1 MKIYAHRGSSGN
13 NPEMTRLAYQVA
25 IDEGAD
31 GFECDVRLSKD
42 DEIVCFHDA
51 TTKRIAGVRLRVSRS
66 NLKELQSVC
75 ELMTLNEL
83 LELAI
88 SAKKDLLIETK
99 HPNIFG
105 GRIEQKVLELLKSK
119 SAEISDAGI
128 EVIVMSFSSF
138 AIGRV
143 KSKWDF
149 CKVTKY
155 YLSAR
160 FSKRKFLALNIGLIT
175 RYPSLVKK
183 LQARGSRI
191 FIWTVNEKSEF
202 EICKALKVDGMITNF
217 PKSARSNG

>member
-25 IDEGAD
+25 VDEGAD

-42 DEIVCFHDA
+42 GEIVCLHDA
-51 TTKRIAGVRLRVSRS
+51 TTKRIADKKLRASMS
-66 NLKELQSVC
+66 NLKDLQSVHD
-75 ELMTLNEL
+75 LMTLKEL

-99 HPNIFG
+99 HPSFFG
-105 GRIEQKVLELLKSK
+105 GRIEHKVLELLE
-119 SAEISDAGI
+119 ATQGQIVDAGI

-143 KSKWDF
+143 KTKWSF

-160 FSKRKFLALNIGLIT
+160 FSRRAVLALNIDLVAK
-175 RYPSLVKK
+175 YPSLVKK
-183 LQARGSRI
+183 LQNRRARI
-191 FIWTVNEKSEF
+191 FIWTVNEENEF
-202 EICKALKVDGMITNF
+202 EICKALKVDGIITNF
-217 PKSARSNG
+217 PKNARKYG

>member
-13 NPEMTRLAYQVA
+13 NPEMTRLAYEVA
-25 IDEGAD
+25 IKEGAD
-31 GFECDVRLSKD
+31 GFECDVRLSSD
-42 DEIVCFHDA
+42 GEIVCIHDA
-51 TTKRIAGVRLRVSRS
+51 TTKRIAEMKLRVSRS
-66 NLKELQSVC
+66 SLKELQSVY
-75 ELMTLNEL
+75 ELITLNEL
-83 LELAI
+83 LDLAI

-105 GRIEQKVLELLKSK
+105 GRIEYKVVELLKSK
-119 SAEISDAGI
+119 AAQINGAGI

-155 YLSAR
+155 FLSAR
-160 FSKRKFLALNIGLIT
+160 FSNRKVLALNIDLVT
-175 RYPSLVKK
+175 RHPSLIKK
-183 LQARGSRI
+183 LQDRGSRV
-191 FIWTVNEKSEF
+191 FVWTVNEKSEF

-217 PKSARSNG
+217 PERARRYG

>member
-13 NPEMTRLAYQVA
+13 NPEMTRLAYEVA

-66 NLKELQSVC
+66 NLKELRSVC

-99 HPNIFG
+99 HPNTFG
-105 GRIEQKVLELLKSK
+105 GRIEEKVLELLKSK
-119 SAEISDAGI
+119 AAEISEAGI

-160 FSKRKFLALNIGLIT
+160 FSKRKFLALNIGLVA
-175 RYPSLVKK
+175 RYPTLVKK
-183 LQARGSRI
+183 LQDRGSRI

>member
-1 MKIYAHRGSSGN
+1 MKIYAHRGASGN

-25 IDEGAD
+25 IEEGAD

-42 DEIVCFHDA
+42 GEIICFHDA
-51 TTKRIAGVRLRVSRS
+51 TTKRIAGKKLRVSRS
-66 NLKELQSVC
+66 SLKELRSVC

-105 GRIEQKVLELLKSK
+105 GRIEQKVLELLKTK
-119 SAEISDAGI
+119 STHISDAGI

-143 KSKWDF
+143 KSKWNF

-160 FSKRKFLALNIGLIT
+160 LSKRKVLALNIGLVT

-183 LQARGSRI
+183 LQGRGSRI
-191 FIWTVNEKSEF
+191 LVWTVNEDSEF
-202 EICKALKVDGMITNF
+202 ESCKALKVDGMITNF
-217 PKSARSNG
+217 PKSARSHG

>member
-13 NPEMTRLAYQVA
+13 NPEMTRLAYEVA
-25 IDEGAD
+25 IKEGAD
-31 GFECDVRLSKD
+31 GFECDVRLSSD
-42 DEIVCFHDA
+42 GEIVCIHDA
-51 TTKRIAGVRLRVSRS
+51 TTKRIAEMKLRVSRS
-66 NLKELQSVC
+66 SLKELQSVY
-75 ELMTLNEL
+75 ELITLNEL
-83 LELAI
+83 LDLAI

-105 GRIEQKVLELLKSK
+105 GRIEHKVVELLKSK
-119 SAEISDAGI
+119 VAQIKCAGI

-155 YLSAR
+155 FLSAR
-160 FSKRKFLALNIGLIT
+160 FSNRKVLALNIDLVT
-175 RYPSLVKK
+175 RHPSLIKK
-183 LQARGSRI
+183 LKDRGSRV
-191 FIWTVNEKSEF
+191 FVWTVNEKSEF

-217 PKSARSNG
+217 PESARRYG

>member
-42 DEIVCFHDA
+42 GEIVCLHDA
-51 TTKRIAGVRLRVSRS
+51 TTKRIAGKGLRASMHT
-66 NLKELQSVC
+66 LADLQSVHD
-75 ELMTLNEL
+75 LMTLKEL

-99 HPNIFG
+99 HPNLFG
-105 GRIEQKVLELLKSK
+105 GRIEHKVLELLE
-119 SAEISDAGI
+119 ATQGQIVDAGI

-143 KSKWDF
+143 KTKWSF

-160 FSKRKFLALNIGLIT
+160 FSRRAVLALNIDLVAK
-175 RYPSLVKK
+175 YPSLVKK
-183 LQARGSRI
+183 LQNLGARI
-191 FIWTVNEKSEF
+191 FIWTVNEENEF
-202 EICKALKVDGMITNF
+202 EICKALKVDGIITNF
-217 PKSARSNG
+217 PKNARKYG